1 MYLSYFGIRV
11 RDFEKSLRFY
21 TDLFGLKLIK
31 QGDNTPNGGGKYALL
46 RDSQSGQKLEL
57 NWYPPGSQYNVTYE
71 PGEGLDHIAFRVTSV
86 SETVKELASKGV
98 EFVNIPESI
107 ANPYL
112 NPAYTYHLAYLKD
125 PDGNWLEL
133 YDSSEP
139 MGSGI
144 PEGY

>member
-11 RDFEKSLRFY
+11 RDFEKSLKFY
-21 TDLFGLKLIK
+21 SDLFGLKLVK
-31 QGDNTPNGGGKYALL
+31 NGDNTRNGGGKYALL
-46 RDSQSGQKLEL
+46 RDPQSGQKLEL
-57 NWYPPGSQYNVTYE
+57 NYYAPGSQYGVSYE
-71 PGEGLDHIAFRVTSV
+71 PGEGLDHIAFRVSSV
-86 SETVKELASKGV
+86 ADTVRELVSKGV
-98 EFVNIPESI
+98 EVIDIPESI

-112 NPAYTYHLAYLKD
+112 NPTYVYHLAYVKD

-139 MGSGI
+139 TGPGI